1 MNKLFLLAGSI
12 LGMLG
17 VGLGAFGAH
26 AFKAMLES
34 TGRLDTYE
42 TGIKYMF
49 YHALALVLVGI
60 LAKDF
65 TAKALTYSGYSF
77 IFGTIIFTGS
87 LLLICFTG
95 VKIFGAVAP
104 IGGTLMLV
112 GWALLFYT
120 VLKA

>member
-65 TAKALTYSGYSF
+65 TAKTLTYSGYSF

-95 VKIFGAVAP
+95 IKIFGAVAP
-104 IGGTLMLV
+104 IGGTLMLL

>member
-1 MNKLFLLAGSI
+1 MNKLFLLAGSV

-34 TGRLDTYE
+34 TGRFDTYE

-65 TAKALTYSGYSF
+65 TAKTLTYSGYSF

>member
-1 MNKLFLLAGSI
+1 MNKLFLLAGSV

-65 TAKALTYSGYSF
+65 TAKTLTYSGYSF

-120 VLKA
+120 MLKA

>member
-1 MNKLFLLAGSI
+1 MNKLFLLAGSV

-65 TAKALTYSGYSF
+65 TAKTLTYSGYSF

-95 VKIFGAVAP
+95 IKIFGAVAP

-120 VLKA
+120 MLKA

>member
-1 MNKLFLLAGSI
+1 MNKLFLLAGSV

-65 TAKALTYSGYSF
+65 TAKTLTYSGYSF

-95 VKIFGAVAP
+95 IKIFGAVAP

>member
-65 TAKALTYSGYSF
+65 TAKILTYSGYSF

-95 VKIFGAVAP
+95 IKIFGAVAP

>member
-1 MNKLFLLAGSI
+1 MNKLFLLVGSV

-65 TAKALTYSGYSF
+65 TAKTLTYSGYSF

-95 VKIFGAVAP
+95 IKIFGAVAP
-104 IGGTLMLV
+104 IGGILMLV

>member
-1 MNKLFLLAGSI
+1 MNKLFLLAGSV

-65 TAKALTYSGYSF
+65 TAKTLTYSGYSF

-95 VKIFGAVAP
+95 IKIFGEVAP

>member
-1 MNKLFLLAGSI
+1 MNKLFLLAGSV

-65 TAKALTYSGYSF
+65 TAKTLTYSGYSF

-95 VKIFGAVAP
+95 IKIFGAVAP
-104 IGGTLMLV
+104 IGGTLMLL

>member
-1 MNKLFLLAGSI
+1 MNKLFLLVGSV

-65 TAKALTYSGYSF
+65 TAKTLTYSGYSF

-95 VKIFGAVAP
+95 IKIFGAVAP

>member
-1 MNKLFLLAGSI
+1 MNKLFLLAGSV

-34 TGRLDTYE
+34 TGRFDTYE

-65 TAKALTYSGYSF
+65 TAKTLTYSGYSF

-95 VKIFGAVAP
+95 IKIFGAVAP

>member
-1 MNKLFLLAGSI
+1 
-12 LGMLG
+12 
-17 VGLGAFGAH
+17 
-26 AFKAMLES
+26 
-34 TGRLDTYE
+34 
-42 TGIKYMF
+42 MF

-65 TAKALTYSGYSF
+65 TAKTLTYSGYSF

-95 VKIFGAVAP
+95 IKIFGAVAP

>member
-1 MNKLFLLAGSI
+1 MNKLFLLAGSV

-65 TAKALTYSGYSF
+65 TAKTLTYSGYSF